1 MSSGNVQLSAIDK
14 ILGGASQ
21 AVSSASAYASSTV
34 STYASEENGNFMLKV
49 LFYLLMYAFV
59 LFLVM
64 VLVNYS
70 FTPIFKFSPGGAGI
84 LSIPAMN
91 DSAVYWNNG
100 LTPPEARV
108 PLEKDTLASYA
119 FENNFSLSVDLYIR
133 SLPSTTSNN
142 KRLILYKTYQYGNIS
157 LATSTVAAPANSVA
171 GSAEAVAAAAAAQ
184 TTYGTSPI
192 SVPPASAD
200 ILQDLLKGNTSM
212 ALYLNATNDLI
223 VEFYIQK
230 TAAVAATPA
239 VVGVPAVVKP
249 YACRP
254 IKNIPLYTPFRITV
268 VVEDKSFSVYLNA
281 KLTFQRTIP
290 ITTNIVKNEAAI
302 VQGAPA
308 TESNT
313 KSTNQ
318 RFYTPSS
325 QYTGSEIFTQNLILW
340 PRAIS
345 YSEVQ
350 KAQPSLASVE
360 QFGAPPDPSASAG
373 NCS

>member
-1 MSSGNVQLSAIDK
+1 MSSGNAQLSAIDK

-91 DSAVYWNNG
+91 DSAVYWNNR

-133 SLPSTTSNN
+133 SLPSTASHN

-157 LATSTVAAPANSVA
+157 LATSTGA
-171 GSAEAVAAAAAAQ
+171 GAEAQ

-192 SVPPASAD
+192 SVPPVSAG
-200 ILQDLLKGNTSM
+200 ILQDLLKSNTSM

-223 VEFYIQK
+223 VEFYIQTRAAVAA
-230 TAAVAATPA
+230 TAAVAAVDA
-239 VVGVPAVVKP
+239 VVTP

-290 ITTNIVKNEAAI
+290 ISTNIVKNAKATVVAAS
-302 VQGAPA
+302 G

>member
-1 MSSGNVQLSAIDK
+1 MSSGNAQLSAIDK

-133 SLPSTTSNN
+133 SLPSTASHN

-157 LATSTVAAPANSVA
+157 LATSTGA
-171 GSAEAVAAAAAAQ
+171 GAEAQ

-192 SVPPASAD
+192 SVPPVSD
-200 ILQDLLKGNTSM
+200 GILQDLLKSNTSM

-223 VEFYIQK
+223 VEFYIQ
-230 TAAVAATPA
+230 TRAAVAATAAVEAIGQTPARPA
-239 VVGVPAVVKP
+239 VAAVDAVVTP

-290 ITTNIVKNEAAI
+290 ISTNIVKNAKATVVAAS
-302 VQGAPA
+302 G

>member
-133 SLPSTTSNN
+133 SLPSTGSIN
-142 KRLILYKTYQYGNIS
+142 KRLILYKTYQYGNVS
-157 LATSTVAAPANSVA
+157 NLATSTAAGA
-171 GSAEAVAAAAAAQ
+171 GAEAQ

-192 SVPPASAD
+192 SVPPATTG
-200 ILQDLLKGNTSM
+200 ILQDLLKANTSM

-223 VEFYIQK
+223 VEFYIQ
-230 TAAVAATPA
+230 T
-239 VVGVPAVVKP
+239 VGSSTGVTP

-290 ITTNIVKNEAAI
+290 ISTNIVKNAVATARD
-302 VQGAPA
+302 APA
-308 TESNT
+308 TASNT

>member
-1 MSSGNVQLSAIDK
+1 MSSGNAQLSAIDK

-49 LFYLLMYAFV
+49 LFYLLMYAFI

-142 KRLILYKTYQYGNIS
+142 KRLILYKTYQYGNVS
-157 LATSTVAAPANSVA
+157 NLATSTGA
-171 GSAEAVAAAAAAQ
+171 GAEAQ

-192 SVPPASAD
+192 SNPPASAG
-200 ILQDLLKGNTSM
+200 ILQDLLKENTSM

-223 VEFYIQK
+223 VEFYIQT
-230 TAAVAATPA
+230 TAAAAAAAA
-239 VVGVPAVVKP
+239 VVTP

-290 ITTNIVKNEAAI
+290 ISTNIVKNAKATAG
-302 VQGAPA
+302 VPTG